1 MTHRLALFDC
11 DGTLADSQHEI
22 VAAMH
27 RAFAMLGLS
36 PPHASA
42 IRTNIG
48 LSLPGIAAKLLPN
61 AGSDQQAKLVD
72 AYREAY
78 FEARTAPGAE
88 PEPLYDGIR
97 ELLDKLSA
105 SGWTLGVATG
115 KSRRG
120 LDRLL
125 AAQGIAEQF
134 ATLQTADV
142 HPSKPHPAMVE
153 AACAETCI
161 AASDTIVIGD
171 TAFDM
176 AMAVNGGT
184 RAIGVAWGYH
194 DAPTLVAAG
203 AEAIAETPEDLLTLL
218 EQSDG

>member
-1 MTHRLALFDC
+1 LTRRLALFDC

-22 VAAMH
+22 VAAMN
-27 RAFAMLGLS
+27 RAFAMLDR
-36 PPHASA
+36 PPPPAQA

-48 LSLPGIAAKLLPN
+48 LSLPGIAAKLLPD
-61 AGSDQQAKLVD
+61 ADEHAQTQLVD

-78 FEARTAPGAE
+78 FEARTAPGAL

-97 ELLDKLSA
+97 ELLDSLSA

-125 AAQGIAEQF
+125 AAHGIAGQF

-142 HPSKPHPAMVE
+142 HPSKPHPAMLA
-153 AACAETCI
+153 AACAETTI
-161 AASDTIVIGD
+161 DTAATIVIGD

-176 AMAVNGGT
+176 AMAVNGGA
-184 RAIGVAWGYH
+184 RAIGVGWGYH
-194 DAPTLVAAG
+194 DAPTLVVAG
-203 AEAIAETPEDLLTLL
+203 AEAVAETPADLLTLM
-218 EQSDG
+218 EQ